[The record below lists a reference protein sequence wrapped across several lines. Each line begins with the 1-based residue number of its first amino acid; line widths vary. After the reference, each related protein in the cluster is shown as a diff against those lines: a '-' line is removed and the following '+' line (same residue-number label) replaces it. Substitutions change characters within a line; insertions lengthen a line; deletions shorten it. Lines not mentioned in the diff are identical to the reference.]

1 MDSARFVSDEAV
13 QVLWGNILAKE
24 FENPNSTPPSIIRIL
39 SEITPKYAKVFET
52 ICSLAVDIT
61 FSNENGDDIESI
73 HKIILPSDYDYLSQY
88 DISLSSLNELEL
100 LGLIQCESMGLAMSY
115 QLFETPKFHIRY
127 GNDCAF
133 GSKYIDKHFPIGIVR
148 LTDAGMVIA
157 GFITE
162 QIIPSH
168 FEAVKEYMESTG
180 VKFMDALVISD
191 PN

>member
-73 HKIILPSDYDYLSQY
+73 HKIIFPSDYDYLSQY

-115 QLFETPKFHIRY
+115 
-127 GNDCAF
+127 
-133 GSKYIDKHFPIGIVR
+133 
-148 LTDAGMVIA
+148 
-157 GFITE
+157 
-162 QIIPSH
+162 
-168 FEAVKEYMESTG
+168 
-180 VKFMDALVISD
+180 
-191 PN
+191 